1 MTTVTLILKLLQDT
15 SSTNEKKKILTD
27 VMTGTFELA
36 ERLMTLFK
44 FAYDPFITFGVSK
57 VDVSDITYLNYSE
70 LSYPEWW
77 EAFFNL
83 LETLSKRQLT
93 GNAAKDSI
101 RLLMSHASEEDAQ
114 VVLHTLKKDLRIG
127 AGVRLI
133 NAACG
138 NILPEDF
145 CMSANKYDKKRV
157 TFPVYADTKL
167 DGVRC
172 IASFGQDSITLVSR
186 NGKEFKNYTTIESEL
201 MQLSGFFDG
210 DKLDGEVTMGHFQ
223 DLMKTVSAK
232 TDGIELAKDAVYNIF
247 DIPSEHDFGHRMKLM
262 NLLDD
267 EIQKLGLTHVKIVDG
282 GIIEDEEALKEFY
295 EAQLAAGQEGCM
307 IKTLDGKYE
316 FKRGWGWQKMKP
328 EHTDDLEIIGCE
340 EGNGKYEGQ
349 LGVFVCRL
357 ENGGEVRV
365 GSGLKDDE
373 REELWNRRDELIG
386 QIIEVKYQEKTKDGS
401 LRFPIFIKFRP
412 DKS

>member
-1 MTTVTLILKLLQDT
+1 MIISILQSLADT
-15 SSTNEKKKILTD
+15 SSTNDKKAI
-27 VMTGTFELA
+27 LA
-36 ERLMTLFK
+36 EAMTTEHADTLKRLFIY
-44 FAYDPFITFGVSK
+44 AYNPFITFGVSK
-57 VDVSDITYLNYSE
+57 VDVSDIVYENYSE
-70 LSYPEWW
+70 MSESVWWDGLFALLSI
-77 EAFFNL
+77 
-83 LETLSKRQLT
+83 LSSRQLT

-101 RLLMSHASEEDAQ
+101 KSHMARASEKDAQ

-172 IASFGQDSITLVSR
+172 IASFGQDSVTLFSR

-210 DKLDGEVTMGHFQ
+210 DKLDGEVTLGHFQ

-247 DIPSEHDFGHRMKLM
+247 DIPSDKTFNERLKLM

-282 GIIEDEEALKEFY
+282 GIIEDEEALNDFY

-328 EHTDDLEIIGCE
+328 EHTEDLEIIRCE

-373 REELWNRRDELIG
+373 REALWNRRDELIG
-386 QIIEVKYQEKTKDGS
+386 QFIEIKFQEKTKDGS